1 MFIRRTKTRTVGT
14 QDHYF
19 TFRLVKSVRIGNKVR
34 QRTLLNL
41 GAHFDLL
48 PAQWPLLC
56 QRLDDLL
63 GGQATLMD
71 YPEAVENHAQR
82 IVAQLISRQAETS
95 LDADDTSSSGELHRV
110 DVDSLQLVRP
120 RTVGVEHVALWAM
133 QQVGLPALLAQLGL
147 NSRQQAAAVASIIG
161 RLAAP
166 GSERAT
172 HRWLRD
178 TSALGDLLQVDFENY
193 SLMQLYRASDALM
206 AHREAI
212 EAHLF
217 GAAMTLFDLQPTV
230 TLYDLTNTYF
240 EGDAGSQEKAKRGH
254 SKEKR
259 SDCPLLT
266 LGLMLDASGF
276 VRRSQ
281 VFAGNVSE
289 PHTLA
294 EMLTA
299 LQAPKGALVVM
310 DRGIATQDNITYKT
324 AQAVACSWL
333 AEQGYRY
340 LVVSRERKRT
350 FDLAS
355 AMTVTTATQ
364 QTVHLHKVLS
374 EDGQEARLYCYSEAR
389 EQKEKAIAE
398 RFAKR
403 FEKALTTLSE
413 GLSRPRTQKRIDKI
427 WQRIGRL
434 KEKSR
439 GVAQHYDID
448 VTSSEDGTQAR
459 AINWRRQLEDCAS
472 CRSLSVNGSM
482 LTHPGV
488 YCLRSNQT
496 DWDEETLWRTYITLT
511 DLEAVFR
518 SLKSEL
524 GLRPIYHHKALRTE
538 GHLFITKLA
547 TAGAVFYV
555 IAYQLVQVIRR
566 RLRQHGQSESWTLLR
581 RILNGQQ
588 RITATF
594 RRADQCALHVRKATV
609 AEPAQREIYQALGIS
624 GTPGGIQKTIIEPRK
639 KIPETG

>member
-19 TFRLVKSVRIGNKVR
+19 TYRLVRSVRLGDKVR

-41 GAHFDLL
+41 GAHFDLP

-63 GGQATLMD
+63 AGQATLMD
-71 YPEAVENHAQR
+71 YPEAVEDHAQR
-82 IVAQLISRQAETS
+82 IVAQLISRQAETNI
-95 LDADDTSSSGELHRV
+95 DADDTSSAGELHRV

-217 GAAMTLFDLQPTV
+217 GAAMTLFELQPTV

-240 EGDAGSQEKAKRGH
+240 EGDAGAQEKAQRGH

-294 EMLTA
+294 EMLSA

-310 DRGIATQDNITYKT
+310 DRGIATQDNIT
-324 AQAVACSWL
+324 WL
-333 AEQGYRY
+333 AAQGYRY

-403 FEKALTTLSE
+403 FENALTTLSE

-434 KEKSR
+434 KEKSH

-448 VTSSEDGTQAR
+448 VTSSADGTQAL

-538 GHLFITKLA
+538 GHLFIT
-547 TAGAVFYV
+547 V

-566 RLRQHGQSESWTLLR
+566 RLRQHGQSESWSLLR

-609 AEPAQREIYQALGIS
+609 AESPQREIYQALGIS
-624 GTPGGIQKTIIEPRK
+624 ETPGGIQKTII
-639 KIPETG
+639 

>member
-14 QDHYF
+14 QDHYY
-19 TFRLVKSVRIGNKVR
+19 TFRLVRSVRIGDKVR
-34 QRTLLNL
+34 QRTLVNL
-41 GAHFDLL
+41 GAHFDLP
-48 PAQWPLLC
+48 PAQWPLLY

-63 GGQATLMD
+63 AGQSTLMD
-71 YPEAVENHAQR
+71 YPEEVENHAQR

-95 LDADDTSSSGELHRV
+95 LDADDKPSTSDWHSV
-110 DVDSLQLVRP
+110 NVDSLQLVRP

-133 QQVGLPALLAQLGL
+133 EQVGLPALLAQLGL
-147 NSRQQAAAVASIIG
+147 NSRQQAAAVGSIIG

-178 TSALGDLLQVDFENY
+178 TSALGDLLDVDFENY

-212 EAHLF
+212 EDHLF
-217 GAAMTLFDLQPTV
+217 GAAMTLFELQPTV

-240 EGDAGSQEKAKRGH
+240 EGDAGSQEKAQRGH

-289 PHTLA
+289 SHTLA

-310 DRGIATQDNITYKT
+310 DRGIATQDNIT
-324 AQAVACSWL
+324 WL

-364 QTVHLHKVLS
+364 QPVHLYKVVS
-374 EDGQEARLYCYSEAR
+374 EDGQETRLYCYSEAR
-389 EQKEKAIAE
+389 EKKEQAIAE
-398 RFAKR
+398 RLAKR
-403 FEKALTTLSE
+403 FEDALTTLSE
-413 GLSRPRTQKRIDKI
+413 GLSRPRTQKQIDKI

-439 GVAQHYDID
+439 GVAQHYAID

-459 AINWRRQLEDCAS
+459 AINWRRQP
-472 CRSLSVNGSM
+472 VNGSM

-496 DWDEETLWRTYITLT
+496 DWNAETLWRTYITLT

-524 GLRPIYHHKALRTE
+524 GLRPIYHHKTLRTE
-538 GHLFITKLA
+538 GHLFITVL
-547 TAGAVFYV
+547 
-555 IAYQLVQVIRR
+555 AYQLVQVIRR
-566 RLRQHGQSESWTLLR
+566 RLRQHGQHESWTLLR

-594 RRADQCALHVRKATV
+594 RRDDDCTLHVRKATV
-609 AEPAQREIYQALGIS
+609 AESPQREIYQALGIS
-624 GTPGGIQKTIIEPRK
+624 ETPGGIQKTVIELSK
-639 KIPETG
+639 KTPETG

>member
-19 TFRLVKSVRIGNKVR
+19 TFRLVKSVRIGNKVC

-41 GAHFDLL
+41 GAHFDLP
-48 PAQWPLLC
+48 PAQWPLLY

-63 GGQATLMD
+63 AGQATLMD
-71 YPEAVENHAQR
+71 YPEEVDNHAQR

-95 LDADDTSSSGELHRV
+95 PDADDTSSTGDQQSV

-120 RTVGVEHVALWAM
+120 RTVGVEHVGLWAM
-133 QQVGLPALLAQLGL
+133 EQVGLRALLAQLGL
-147 NSRQQAAAVASIIG
+147 NSRQQAAAVGSIIG

-172 HRWLRD
+172 HRWLRE
-178 TSALGDLLQVDFENY
+178 TSALGDLLEVDFENY

-212 EAHLF
+212 EDHLF
-217 GAAMTLFDLQPTV
+217 GAAMTLFELQPTV

-240 EGDAGSQEKAKRGH
+240 EGDAGTQEKAKRGH

-289 PHTLA
+289 PYTLA

-310 DRGIATQDNITYKT
+310 DRGIATQDNIT
-324 AQAVACSWL
+324 WL

-364 QTVHLHKVLS
+364 QPVHLHKVLS
-374 EDGQEARLYCYSEAR
+374 EDGQETRLYCYSEAR

-398 RFAKR
+398 RLAKR

-448 VTSSEDGTQAR
+448 VTSSEDGTQAI
-459 AINWRRQLEDCAS
+459 AITWRR
-472 CRSLSVNGSM
+472 RPINGSM

-538 GHLFITKLA
+538 GHLFIT
-547 TAGAVFYV
+547 V

-594 RRADQCALHVRKATV
+594 RRADDRALHVRKATV
-609 AEPAQREIYQALGIS
+609 AETAQREIYQALGIS
-624 GTPGGIQKTIIEPRK
+624 ETPGGTQKTIIEPRK

>member
-19 TFRLVKSVRIGNKVR
+19 TFRLVKSVRIGDKVR

-41 GAHFDLL
+41 GAHFDLP
-48 PAQWPLLC
+48 PAQWPLLY

-63 GGQATLMD
+63 AGQATLMD
-71 YPEAVENHAQR
+71 YPEEVDNHAQR

-95 LDADDTSSSGELHRV
+95 PDADDTSSTGDQQSV

-120 RTVGVEHVALWAM
+120 RTVGVEHVGLWAM
-133 QQVGLPALLAQLGL
+133 QQVGLRALLAQLGL
-147 NSRQQAAAVASIIG
+147 NSRQQAAAMGSIIG

-178 TSALGDLLQVDFENY
+178 TSALGDLLEVDFENY

-217 GAAMTLFDLQPTV
+217 GAAMTLFELQPTV

-240 EGDAGSQEKAKRGH
+240 EGDAGAQEKAKRGH

-294 EMLTA
+294 EMLSA

-310 DRGIATQDNITYKT
+310 DRGIATQDRIT
-324 AQAVACSWL
+324 WL

-403 FEKALTTLSE
+403 FENALTTLSE

-434 KEKSR
+434 KEKSH

-448 VTSSEDGTQAR
+448 VTSSEDGTQAL
-459 AINWRRQLEDCAS
+459 AINWRRQP
-472 CRSLSVNGSM
+472 VNGSM

-538 GHLFITKLA
+538 GHLFIT
-547 TAGAVFYV
+547 V

-566 RLRQHGQSESWTLLR
+566 RLQQHEQNESWTLLR

-594 RRADQCALHVRKATV
+594 RRADDCALHVRKATV
-609 AEPAQREIYQALGIS
+609 AETAQREIYQALGIS
-624 GTPGGIQKTIIEPRK
+624 ESPGGIQKAVIELRK
-639 KIPETG
+639 KTPETG

>member
-19 TFRLVKSVRIGNKVR
+19 TYRLVRSVRRGDKVR

-41 GAHFDLL
+41 GAHFDLP
-48 PAQWPLLC
+48 PAQWSLLY

-63 GGQATLMD
+63 AGQATLMD
-71 YPEAVENHAQR
+71 YPEAVEDHAQR
-82 IVAQLISRQAETS
+82 IVAQLISRQAETNI
-95 LDADDTSSSGELHRV
+95 DADDTSSAGELHRV

-217 GAAMTLFDLQPTV
+217 GAAMTLFELQPTV

-240 EGDAGSQEKAKRGH
+240 KGDAGSQEKAQRGH

-289 PHTLA
+289 SHTLA

-310 DRGIATQDNITYKT
+310 DRGIATEDRIT
-324 AQAVACSWL
+324 WL

-364 QTVHLHKVLS
+364 QSVHLHKVLS

-398 RFAKR
+398 RLAKR
-403 FEKALTTLSE
+403 FENALTTLSE

-448 VTSSEDGTQAR
+448 VTSSETALRHSPLPGADNLKTAR
-459 AINWRRQLEDCAS
+459 AVVR
-472 CRSLSVNGSM
+472 
-482 LTHPGV
+482 
-488 YCLRSNQT
+488 
-496 DWDEETLWRTYITLT
+496 
-511 DLEAVFR
+511 FR
-518 SLKSEL
+518 S
-524 GLRPIYHHKALRTE
+524 
-538 GHLFITKLA
+538 
-547 TAGAVFYV
+547 TAP
-555 IAYQLVQVIRR
+555 
-566 RLRQHGQSESWTLLR
+566 
-581 RILNGQQ
+581 
-588 RITATF
+588 
-594 RRADQCALHVRKATV
+594 C
-609 AEPAQREIYQALGIS
+609 
-624 GTPGGIQKTIIEPRK
+624 
-639 KIPETG
+639 

>member
-19 TFRLVKSVRIGNKVR
+19 TYRLVKSVRIGNKVR

-41 GAHFDLL
+41 GAHFDLP
-48 PAQWPLLC
+48 PAQWPLLY

-63 GGQATLMD
+63 AGQATLMD
-71 YPEAVENHAQR
+71 YPEAVDNHAQR

-95 LDADDTSSSGELHRV
+95 PDADDTSSTGDQQSV

-120 RTVGVEHVALWAM
+120 RTVGVEHVGLWALE
-133 QQVGLPALLAQLGL
+133 QVGLRALLAQLGL
-147 NSRQQAAAVASIIG
+147 NSRQQAAAMGSIIG

-178 TSALGDLLQVDFENY
+178 TSALGDLLEVDFEKY

-206 AHREAI
+206 VHRKAI

-217 GAAMTLFDLQPTV
+217 DAAMTLFELQPTV

-240 EGDAGSQEKAKRGH
+240 EGDAGSQEKAQRGH

-310 DRGIATQDNITYKT
+310 DRGIATQDRI
-324 AQAVACSWL
+324 SWL
-333 AEQGYRY
+333 AAQGYRY

-350 FDLAS
+350 FDLAA

-364 QTVHLHKVLS
+364 QPVHLHKVLS

-389 EQKEKAIAE
+389 EEKEKAIAE
-398 RFAKR
+398 RLAKR
-403 FEKALTTLSE
+403 FENALTTLSE

-448 VTSSEDGTQAR
+448 VTSSEDGTQAL
-459 AINWRRQLEDCAS
+459 AITWRRQP
-472 CRSLSVNGSM
+472 VNGSM

-538 GHLFITKLA
+538 GHLFIT
-547 TAGAVFYV
+547 V

-566 RLRQHGQSESWTLLR
+566 RLRQHGQRESWTLLR

-594 RRADQCALHVRKATV
+594 RRADDCALHVRKATV
-609 AEPAQREIYQALGIS
+609 AEPAQREIYQALGINE
-624 GTPGGIQKTIIEPRK
+624 TPGGIQKTII
-639 KIPETG
+639 

>member
-41 GAHFDLL
+41 GAHFDLP
-48 PAQWPLLC
+48 PAQWPLLY

-63 GGQATLMD
+63 AGQATLMD
-71 YPEAVENHAQR
+71 YPEAVDNHAQR

-95 LDADDTSSSGELHRV
+95 PDADDTASTGDQQSV

-120 RTVGVEHVALWAM
+120 RTVGVEHVGLWAM
-133 QQVGLPALLAQLGL
+133 EQVGLRALLAQLGL
-147 NSRQQAAAVASIIG
+147 NSRQQAAAMGSIIG

-178 TSALGDLLQVDFENY
+178 TSALGDLLEVDFENY

-217 GAAMTLFDLQPTV
+217 DAAMTLFDLQPTV

-240 EGDAGSQEKAKRGH
+240 EGDAGAQEKAQRGH

-294 EMLTA
+294 EMLSA

-310 DRGIATQDNITYKT
+310 DRGIATQDNIT
-324 AQAVACSWL
+324 WL
-333 AEQGYRY
+333 AAQGYRY

-403 FEKALTTLSE
+403 FENALTTLSE

-434 KEKSR
+434 KEKSH

-448 VTSSEDGTQAR
+448 VTSSADGTQAL
-459 AINWRRQLEDCAS
+459 AINWRRQPI
-472 CRSLSVNGSM
+472 NGSM

-538 GHLFITKLA
+538 GHLFITVL
-547 TAGAVFYV
+547 
-555 IAYQLVQVIRR
+555 AYQLVQVIRR

-594 RRADQCALHVRKATV
+594 RRADDCALHVRKATV
-609 AEPAQREIYQALGIS
+609 AETAQREIYQALGIS
-624 GTPGGIQKTIIEPRK
+624 ESPGGIQKAVIELRK
-639 KIPETG
+639 KTPETG

>member
-19 TFRLVKSVRIGNKVR
+19 TFRLVKSVRRGDKVR

-41 GAHFDLL
+41 GAHFDLP
-48 PAQWPLLC
+48 PAQWPLLY

-63 GGQATLMD
+63 AGQATLMD
-71 YPEAVENHAQR
+71 YPEEVDNHAQR

-95 LDADDTSSSGELHRV
+95 PDADDTSSTGDQQSV

-120 RTVGVEHVALWAM
+120 RTVGVEHVGLWAM
-133 QQVGLPALLAQLGL
+133 EQVGLRALLAQLGL
-147 NSRQQAAAVASIIG
+147 NSRQQAAAMGSIIG

-178 TSALGDLLQVDFENY
+178 TSALGDLLEVDFENY

-217 GAAMTLFDLQPTV
+217 GAAMTLFELQPTV

-310 DRGIATQDNITYKT
+310 DRGIATQDNIT
-324 AQAVACSWL
+324 WL
-333 AEQGYRY
+333 AAQGYRY

-364 QTVHLHKVLS
+364 QTVHLHKVVS

-403 FEKALTTLSE
+403 FENALTTLSE

-434 KEKSR
+434 KEKSH

-448 VTSSEDGTQAR
+448 VTSSEDGTQAL
-459 AINWRRQLEDCAS
+459 AITWRRQP
-472 CRSLSVNGSM
+472 VNGSM

-538 GHLFITKLA
+538 GHLFIT
-547 TAGAVFYV
+547 V

-566 RLRQHGQSESWTLLR
+566 RLRQHGQSESWSLLR

-609 AEPAQREIYQALGIS
+609 AESAQREIYQALGIS
-624 GTPGGIQKTIIEPRK
+624 ETPGGIQKTIIEPRK

>member
-19 TFRLVKSVRIGNKVR
+19 TFRLVKSVRIGDKVR

-41 GAHFDLL
+41 GAHFDLP
-48 PAQWPLLC
+48 PAQWPLLY

-63 GGQATLMD
+63 GGQSTLMD
-71 YPEAVENHAQR
+71 YPEEVENHAQR

-95 LDADDTSSSGELHRV
+95 PDADDTPSTSDWHSV

-120 RTVGVEHVALWAM
+120 RTVGVEHVGLWAM
-133 QQVGLPALLAQLGL
+133 EQVGLPALLAQLGL
-147 NSRQQAAAVASIIG
+147 NSRQQAAAVGSIIG

-178 TSALGDLLQVDFENY
+178 TSALGDLLEVDFENY

-206 AHREAI
+206 AHKKAI

-217 GAAMTLFDLQPTV
+217 GAAMTLFELQPTV

-240 EGDAGSQEKAKRGH
+240 EGDAGSQEKAQRGH

-289 PHTLA
+289 SHTLA

-310 DRGIATQDNITYKT
+310 DRGIATQDNIT
-324 AQAVACSWL
+324 WL

-350 FDLAS
+350 FDVAS

-364 QTVHLHKVLS
+364 QPVHLHKVLS
-374 EDGQEARLYCYSEAR
+374 EDGQETRLYCYSEAR
-389 EQKEKAIAE
+389 EKKEQAIAE

-403 FEKALTTLSE
+403 FENALTALSE

-434 KEKSR
+434 KEKSH

-448 VTSSEDGTQAR
+448 VTSSEDGTQAL
-459 AINWRRQLEDCAS
+459 AIIWRRQPI
-472 CRSLSVNGSM
+472 NGSM

-496 DWDEETLWRTYITLT
+496 DWDAETLWRTYITLT

-538 GHLFITKLA
+538 GHLFIT
-547 TAGAVFYV
+547 V

-594 RRADQCALHVRKATV
+594 RRADDCTLHVRKATV
-609 AEPAQREIYQALGIS
+609 AESAQREIYQALGIS
-624 GTPGGIQKTIIEPRK
+624 ETPGGIQKTVIELSK
-639 KIPETG
+639 KNA

>member
-41 GAHFDLL
+41 GAHFDLP
-48 PAQWPLLC
+48 PAQWPLLY

-63 GGQATLMD
+63 AGQATLMD
-71 YPEAVENHAQR
+71 YPEEVDNHAQR

-95 LDADDTSSSGELHRV
+95 PDADDTASTGDQQSV

-120 RTVGVEHVALWAM
+120 RTVGVEHVGLWAM
-133 QQVGLPALLAQLGL
+133 EQVGLRALLAQLGL
-147 NSRQQAAAVASIIG
+147 NSRQQAAAMGSIIG

-178 TSALGDLLQVDFENY
+178 TSALGDLLEVDFENY

-217 GAAMTLFDLQPTV
+217 GAAMTLFELQPTV

-240 EGDAGSQEKAKRGH
+240 EGDAGAQEKAQRGH

-294 EMLTA
+294 EMLSA

-333 AEQGYRY
+333 AAQGYRY

-403 FEKALTTLSE
+403 FENALTTLSE

-434 KEKSR
+434 KEKSH

-448 VTSSEDGTQAR
+448 VTSSADGTQAL

-538 GHLFITKLA
+538 GHLFIT
-547 TAGAVFYV
+547 V

-566 RLRQHGQSESWTLLR
+566 RLRQHGQSESWSLLR

-594 RRADQCALHVRKATV
+594 RRADDCALHVRKATV
-609 AEPAQREIYQALGIS
+609 AETAQREIYQALGIS
-624 GTPGGIQKTIIEPRK
+624 ETPGGTQKTII
-639 KIPETG
+639 

>member
-41 GAHFDLL
+41 GAHFDLP
-48 PAQWPLLC
+48 PAQWPLLY

-63 GGQATLMD
+63 AGQATLMD
-71 YPEAVENHAQR
+71 YPEEVDNHAQR

-95 LDADDTSSSGELHRV
+95 PDADDTSSTGDQQSV

-120 RTVGVEHVALWAM
+120 RTVGVEHVGLWAM
-133 QQVGLPALLAQLGL
+133 EQVGLRALLAQLGL
-147 NSRQQAAAVASIIG
+147 NSRQQAAAMGSIIG

-178 TSALGDLLQVDFENY
+178 TSALGDLLEVDFENY

-217 GAAMTLFDLQPTV
+217 DAAMTLFDLQPTV

-240 EGDAGSQEKAKRGH
+240 EGDAGAQEKAQRGH

-294 EMLTA
+294 EMLSA

-364 QTVHLHKVLS
+364 QTVHLHKVVS

-403 FEKALTTLSE
+403 FENALTTLSE

-434 KEKSR
+434 KEKSH

-448 VTSSEDGTQAR
+448 VTSSADGTQAL
-459 AINWRRQLEDCAS
+459 AINWRRQP
-472 CRSLSVNGSM
+472 VNGSM

-538 GHLFITKLA
+538 GHLFIT
-547 TAGAVFYV
+547 V

-566 RLRQHGQSESWTLLR
+566 RLRQHGQSESWSLLR

-609 AEPAQREIYQALGIS
+609 AESAQREIYQALGIS
-624 GTPGGIQKTIIEPRK
+624 ETPGGIQKTIIEPRK

>member
-41 GAHFDLL
+41 GAHFDLP
-48 PAQWPLLC
+48 PAQWPLLY

-63 GGQATLMD
+63 AGQATLMD
-71 YPEAVENHAQR
+71 YPEEVEDHAQR

-95 LDADDTSSSGELHRV
+95 PDADDTSSTGELHRV

-147 NSRQQAAAVASIIG
+147 NSRQQAAAMGSIIG

-206 AHREAI
+206 VHRKAI
-212 EAHLF
+212 EEHLF
-217 GAAMTLFDLQPTV
+217 DAAMTLFDLQPTV

-240 EGDAGSQEKAKRGH
+240 EGDAGAQEKAQRGH

-294 EMLTA
+294 EMLSA

-310 DRGIATQDNITYKT
+310 DRGIATQDRIT
-324 AQAVACSWL
+324 WL

-364 QTVHLHKVLS
+364 QPVHLHKVLS

-403 FEKALTTLSE
+403 FENALTTLSE

-434 KEKSR
+434 KEKSH

-448 VTSSEDGTQAR
+448 VTSSEDGTQAI
-459 AINWRRQLEDCAS
+459 AITWRR
-472 CRSLSVNGSM
+472 RPINGSM

-538 GHLFITKLA
+538 GHLFIT
-547 TAGAVFYV
+547 V

-609 AEPAQREIYQALGIS
+609 AEPAQREIYQTLGIS
-624 GTPGGIQKTIIEPRK
+624 ETPGGTQKTIIEPRK

>member
-41 GAHFDLL
+41 GAHFDLP
-48 PAQWPLLC
+48 PAQWPLLY

-71 YPEAVENHAQR
+71 YPEEVEDHAQR
-82 IVAQLISRQAETS
+82 IVAQLISRQAETNI
-95 LDADDTSSSGELHRV
+95 DADDTSSAGELHRV

-178 TSALGDLLQVDFENY
+178 TSALGDLLEVDFENY

-240 EGDAGSQEKAKRGH
+240 EGDAGAQEKAKRGH

-310 DRGIATQDNITYKT
+310 DRGIATQDNIT
-324 AQAVACSWL
+324 WL

-364 QTVHLHKVLS
+364 QSVHLHKVLS
-374 EDGQEARLYCYSEAR
+374 EDGQETRLYCYSEAR

-398 RFAKR
+398 RLAKR

-448 VTSSEDGTQAR
+448 VTSSEDGTQAI

-538 GHLFITKLA
+538 GHLFIT
-547 TAGAVFYV
+547 V

-594 RRADQCALHVRKATV
+594 RRADDCALHVRKATV
-609 AEPAQREIYQALGIS
+609 AETPQREIYQVLGIS
-624 GTPGGIQKTIIEPRK
+624 ETPGGIQKTII
-639 KIPETG
+639 

>member
-41 GAHFDLL
+41 GAHFDLP
-48 PAQWPLLC
+48 PAQWPLLY

-63 GGQATLMD
+63 AGQATLMD
-71 YPEAVENHAQR
+71 YPEEVDNHAQR

-95 LDADDTSSSGELHRV
+95 PDADDTSSTGDQQSV

-120 RTVGVEHVALWAM
+120 RTVGVEHVGLWAM
-133 QQVGLPALLAQLGL
+133 EQVGLRALLAQLGL
-147 NSRQQAAAVASIIG
+147 NSRQQAAAMGSIIG

-206 AHREAI
+206 VHRKAI
-212 EAHLF
+212 EEHLF
-217 GAAMTLFDLQPTV
+217 DAAMTLFDLQPTV

-240 EGDAGSQEKAKRGH
+240 EGDAGAQEKAQRGH

-294 EMLTA
+294 EMLSA

-310 DRGIATQDNITYKT
+310 DRGIATQDRIT
-324 AQAVACSWL
+324 WL

-364 QTVHLHKVLS
+364 QPVHLHKVLS

-403 FEKALTTLSE
+403 FENALTTLSE

-434 KEKSR
+434 KEKSH

-448 VTSSEDGTQAR
+448 VTSSADGTQAL
-459 AINWRRQLEDCAS
+459 AINWRRQP
-472 CRSLSVNGSM
+472 VNGSM

-538 GHLFITKLA
+538 GHLFITVL
-547 TAGAVFYV
+547 
-555 IAYQLVQVIRR
+555 AYQLVQVIRR

-594 RRADQCALHVRKATV
+594 RRADDCALHVRKATV
-609 AEPAQREIYQALGIS
+609 AETAQREIYQALGIS
-624 GTPGGIQKTIIEPRK
+624 ESPGGIQKAVIELRK
-639 KIPETG
+639 KTPETG

>member
-19 TFRLVKSVRIGNKVR
+19 TFRLVKSVRLGDKVR

-41 GAHFDLL
+41 GAHFDLP
-48 PAQWPLLC
+48 PAQWPLLY

-63 GGQATLMD
+63 AGQATLMD
-71 YPEAVENHAQR
+71 YPEAVEDHAQR
-82 IVAQLISRQAETS
+82 IVAQLISRQAETNI
-95 LDADDTSSSGELHRV
+95 DADDTSSAGELHRV

-120 RTVGVEHVALWAM
+120 RTVGVEHVGLWAM
-133 QQVGLPALLAQLGL
+133 EQVGLRALLAQLGL
-147 NSRQQAAAVASIIG
+147 NSRQQAAAVGSIIG
-161 RLAAP
+161 RLAVP

-178 TSALGDLLQVDFENY
+178 TSALGDLLEVDFENY

-240 EGDAGSQEKAKRGH
+240 EGDAGAQEKAQRGH

-294 EMLTA
+294 EMLSA

-310 DRGIATQDNITYKT
+310 DRGIATQDNIT
-324 AQAVACSWL
+324 WL
-333 AEQGYRY
+333 AAQGYRY

-403 FEKALTTLSE
+403 FENALTTLSE

-434 KEKSR
+434 KEKSH

-448 VTSSEDGTQAR
+448 VTSSADGTQAL
-459 AINWRRQLEDCAS
+459 AINWRRQP
-472 CRSLSVNGSM
+472 VNGSM

-538 GHLFITKLA
+538 GHLFIT
-547 TAGAVFYV
+547 V

-566 RLRQHGQSESWTLLR
+566 RLRQHGQSESWSLLR

-609 AEPAQREIYQALGIS
+609 AESPQREIYQALGIS
-624 GTPGGIQKTIIEPRK
+624 ETPGGTQKTIIEPRK

>member
-19 TFRLVKSVRIGNKVR
+19 TYRLVRSVRRGDKVR

-41 GAHFDLL
+41 GAHFDLP
-48 PAQWPLLC
+48 PAQWPLLY

-63 GGQATLMD
+63 AGQATLMD
-71 YPEAVENHAQR
+71 YPEEVDNHAQR

-95 LDADDTSSSGELHRV
+95 PDADDTSSTGDQQSV

-120 RTVGVEHVALWAM
+120 RTVGVEHVGLWAM
-133 QQVGLPALLAQLGL
+133 EQVGLRALLAQLGL
-147 NSRQQAAAVASIIG
+147 NSRQQAAAMGSIIG

-178 TSALGDLLQVDFENY
+178 TSALGDLLEVDFENY

-217 GAAMTLFDLQPTV
+217 GAAMTLFELQPTV

-240 EGDAGSQEKAKRGH
+240 EGDAGAQEKAQRGH

-294 EMLTA
+294 EMLSA

-310 DRGIATQDNITYKT
+310 DRGIATQDNIT
-324 AQAVACSWL
+324 WL
-333 AEQGYRY
+333 AAQGYRY

-403 FEKALTTLSE
+403 FENALTTLSE

-434 KEKSR
+434 KEKSH

-448 VTSSEDGTQAR
+448 VTSSEDGTQAL
-459 AINWRRQLEDCAS
+459 AITWRRQP
-472 CRSLSVNGSM
+472 VNGSM

-538 GHLFITKLA
+538 GHLFIT
-547 TAGAVFYV
+547 V

-566 RLRQHGQSESWTLLR
+566 RLRQHGQSESWSLLR

-609 AEPAQREIYQALGIS
+609 AESAQREIYQALGIS
-624 GTPGGIQKTIIEPRK
+624 ETPGGIQKTIIEPRK

>member
-41 GAHFDLL
+41 GAHFDLP
-48 PAQWPLLC
+48 PAQWPLLY

-63 GGQATLMD
+63 AGQATLMD
-71 YPEAVENHAQR
+71 YPEAVDNHAQR

-95 LDADDTSSSGELHRV
+95 PDADDTSSTGDQQSV

-120 RTVGVEHVALWAM
+120 RTVGVEHVGLWAM
-133 QQVGLPALLAQLGL
+133 EQVGLRALLAQLGL
-147 NSRQQAAAVASIIG
+147 NSRQQAAAMGSIIG

-172 HRWLRD
+172 YRWLRD
-178 TSALGDLLQVDFENY
+178 TSALGDLLAVDFEKY

-206 AHREAI
+206 VHRKAI
-212 EAHLF
+212 EEHLF
-217 GAAMTLFDLQPTV
+217 DAAMTLFDLQPTV

-240 EGDAGSQEKAKRGH
+240 EGDAGAQEKAQRGH

-294 EMLTA
+294 EMLSA
-299 LQAPKGALVVM
+299 LQAPKSALVVM
-310 DRGIATQDNITYKT
+310 DRGIATQDNIT
-324 AQAVACSWL
+324 WL
-333 AEQGYRY
+333 AAQGYRY
-340 LVVSRERKRT
+340 LVVSRERKRA

-364 QTVHLHKVLS
+364 QPVHLHKVLS

-389 EQKEKAIAE
+389 EEKEKAIAE
-398 RFAKR
+398 RLAKR
-403 FEKALTTLSE
+403 FENALTTLSE

-448 VTSSEDGTQAR
+448 VTSSEDGTQAL
-459 AINWRRQLEDCAS
+459 AINWRRQP
-472 CRSLSVNGSM
+472 VNGSM

-524 GLRPIYHHKALRTE
+524 GLRPIYHHKAVRTE
-538 GHLFITKLA
+538 GHLFITVL
-547 TAGAVFYV
+547 
-555 IAYQLVQVIRR
+555 AYQLVQVIRR

-594 RRADQCALHVRKATV
+594 RRADDCALHVRKATV
-609 AEPAQREIYQALGIS
+609 AETAQREIYQALGIS
-624 GTPGGIQKTIIEPRK
+624 ESPGGIQKAVIELRK
-639 KIPETG
+639 KTPETG

>member
-19 TFRLVKSVRIGNKVR
+19 TFRLVKSVRLGDKVR

-41 GAHFDLL
+41 GAHFDLP
-48 PAQWPLLC
+48 PAQWPLLY

-71 YPEAVENHAQR
+71 YPEEVEDHAQR
-82 IVAQLISRQAETS
+82 IVAQLISRQAETNI
-95 LDADDTSSSGELHRV
+95 DADDTSSSGELHRV

-147 NSRQQAAAVASIIG
+147 NSRQQAAAVGSIIG

-172 HRWLRD
+172 HRWLRE
-178 TSALGDLLQVDFENY
+178 TSALGDLLEVDFENY

-212 EAHLF
+212 EDHLF
-217 GAAMTLFDLQPTV
+217 GAAMTLFELQPTV

-240 EGDAGSQEKAKRGH
+240 EGDAGTQEKAKRGH

-289 PHTLA
+289 PYTLA

-310 DRGIATQDNITYKT
+310 DRGIATQDNIT
-324 AQAVACSWL
+324 WL

-364 QTVHLHKVLS
+364 QPVHLHKVLS
-374 EDGQEARLYCYSEAR
+374 EDGQETRLYCYSEAR

-398 RFAKR
+398 RLAKR

-448 VTSSEDGTQAR
+448 VTSSEDGTQAI
-459 AINWRRQLEDCAS
+459 AITWRR
-472 CRSLSVNGSM
+472 RPINGSM

-538 GHLFITKLA
+538 GHLFIT
-547 TAGAVFYV
+547 V

-609 AEPAQREIYQALGIS
+609 AEPAQREIYQTLGIS
-624 GTPGGIQKTIIEPRK
+624 ETPGGTQKTIIEPRK

>member
-1 MFIRRTKTRTVGT
+1 
-14 QDHYF
+14 
-19 TFRLVKSVRIGNKVR
+19 
-34 QRTLLNL
+34 
-41 GAHFDLL
+41 
-48 PAQWPLLC
+48 
-56 QRLDDLL
+56 
-63 GGQATLMD
+63 
-71 YPEAVENHAQR
+71 
-82 IVAQLISRQAETS
+82 
-95 LDADDTSSSGELHRV
+95 
-110 DVDSLQLVRP
+110 
-120 RTVGVEHVALWAM
+120 
-133 QQVGLPALLAQLGL
+133 
-147 NSRQQAAAVASIIG
+147 
-161 RLAAP
+161 
-166 GSERAT
+166 
-172 HRWLRD
+172 
-178 TSALGDLLQVDFENY
+178 
-193 SLMQLYRASDALM
+193 MQLYRASDALM

-212 EAHLF
+212 EDHLF
-217 GAAMTLFDLQPTV
+217 GAAMTLFELQPTV

-240 EGDAGSQEKAKRGH
+240 EGDAGTQEKAKRGH

-364 QTVHLHKVLS
+364 QSVHLHKVVS

-398 RFAKR
+398 RLAKR

-448 VTSSEDGTQAR
+448 VTSSEDGTQAL
-459 AINWRRQLEDCAS
+459 AITWRR
-472 CRSLSVNGSM
+472 RPVNGSM

-566 RLRQHGQSESWTLLR
+566 RLRQHGQSESWSLLR

-609 AEPAQREIYQALGIS
+609 AETPQREIYQALGIS
-624 GTPGGIQKTIIEPRK
+624 ETPGGIQKTIIEPRK

>member
-1 MFIRRTKTRTVGT
+1 M
-14 QDHYF
+14 
-19 TFRLVKSVRIGNKVR
+19 
-34 QRTLLNL
+34 
-41 GAHFDLL
+41 
-48 PAQWPLLC
+48 
-56 QRLDDLL
+56 
-63 GGQATLMD
+63 
-71 YPEAVENHAQR
+71 
-82 IVAQLISRQAETS
+82 
-95 LDADDTSSSGELHRV
+95 
-110 DVDSLQLVRP
+110 
-120 RTVGVEHVALWAM
+120 
-133 QQVGLPALLAQLGL
+133 
-147 NSRQQAAAVASIIG
+147 
-161 RLAAP
+161 
-166 GSERAT
+166 
-172 HRWLRD
+172 
-178 TSALGDLLQVDFENY
+178 
-193 SLMQLYRASDALM
+193 
-206 AHREAI
+206 
-212 EAHLF
+212 
-217 GAAMTLFDLQPTV
+217 
-230 TLYDLTNTYF
+230 
-240 EGDAGSQEKAKRGH
+240 
-254 SKEKR
+254 
-259 SDCPLLT
+259 
-266 LGLMLDASGF
+266 
-276 VRRSQ
+276 
-281 VFAGNVSE
+281 
-289 PHTLA
+289 
-294 EMLTA
+294 
-299 LQAPKGALVVM
+299 
-310 DRGIATQDNITYKT
+310 
-324 AQAVACSWL
+324 
-333 AEQGYRY
+333 
-340 LVVSRERKRT
+340 VSRERKRT

-403 FEKALTTLSE
+403 FENALTTLSE

-434 KEKSR
+434 KEKSH

-448 VTSSEDGTQAR
+448 VTSSADGTQAL
-459 AINWRRQLEDCAS
+459 AINWRRQP
-472 CRSLSVNGSM
+472 VNGSM

-594 RRADQCALHVRKATV
+594 RRADDRALHVRKATV
-609 AEPAQREIYQALGIS
+609 AETAQREIYQALGIS
-624 GTPGGIQKTIIEPRK
+624 ETPGGTQKTII
-639 KIPETG
+639 

>member
-19 TFRLVKSVRIGNKVR
+19 TFRLVRSVRRGDKVR

-41 GAHFDLL
+41 GAHFDLP
-48 PAQWPLLC
+48 PAQWSLLY

-63 GGQATLMD
+63 AGQATLMD
-71 YPEAVENHAQR
+71 YPEAVEEHAQR
-82 IVAQLISRQAETS
+82 IVAQLISRQAETNI
-95 LDADDTSSSGELHRV
+95 DADDTSSAGELHRV

-217 GAAMTLFDLQPTV
+217 GAAMTLFELQPTV

-310 DRGIATQDNITYKT
+310 DRGIATQDRIT
-324 AQAVACSWL
+324 WL

-364 QTVHLHKVLS
+364 QPVHLHKVLS

-389 EQKEKAIAE
+389 EEKEKAIAE
-398 RFAKR
+398 RLAKR
-403 FEKALTTLSE
+403 FENALTTLSE

-448 VTSSEDGTQAR
+448 VTSSEDGTQAL
-459 AINWRRQLEDCAS
+459 AINWRRQP
-472 CRSLSVNGSM
+472 VNGSM

-538 GHLFITKLA
+538 GHLFIT
-547 TAGAVFYV
+547 V

-566 RLRQHGQSESWTLLR
+566 RLRQHGQRESWTLLR

-594 RRADQCALHVRKATV
+594 RRADDCALHVRKATV
-609 AEPAQREIYQALGIS
+609 AEPPQREIYQALGIS
-624 GTPGGIQKTIIEPRK
+624 ETPGGIQKTII
-639 KIPETG
+639 

>member
-41 GAHFDLL
+41 GAHFDLP
-48 PAQWPLLC
+48 PAQWPLLY

-63 GGQATLMD
+63 AGQATLMD
-71 YPEAVENHAQR
+71 YPEEVDNHAQR

-95 LDADDTSSSGELHRV
+95 PDADDTSSTGDQQSV

-120 RTVGVEHVALWAM
+120 RTVGVEHVGLWAM
-133 QQVGLPALLAQLGL
+133 EQVGLRALLAQLGL
-147 NSRQQAAAVASIIG
+147 NSRQQAAAMGSIIG

-206 AHREAI
+206 VHRKAI
-212 EAHLF
+212 EEHLF
-217 GAAMTLFDLQPTV
+217 DAAMTLFDLQPTV

-240 EGDAGSQEKAKRGH
+240 EGDAGAQEKAQRGH

-310 DRGIATQDNITYKT
+310 DRGIATQDNIT
-324 AQAVACSWL
+324 WL

-364 QTVHLHKVLS
+364 QPVHLHKVLS

-403 FEKALTTLSE
+403 FENALTTLSE

-448 VTSSEDGTQAR
+448 VTSSADGTQAR
-459 AINWRRQLEDCAS
+459 AITWRRQP
-472 CRSLSVNGSM
+472 VNGSM

-538 GHLFITKLA
+538 GHLFITVL
-547 TAGAVFYV
+547 
-555 IAYQLVQVIRR
+555 AYQLVQVIRR

-594 RRADQCALHVRKATV
+594 RRADDCALHVRKATV
-609 AEPAQREIYQALGIS
+609 AETAQREIYQALGIS
-624 GTPGGIQKTIIEPRK
+624 ESPGGIQKAVIELRK
-639 KIPETG
+639 KTPETG

>member
-1 MFIRRTKTRTVGT
+1 MDTPCSIPAMFIRRTKTRTVGT

-95 LDADDTSSSGELHRV
+95 LDADDTSSSGDQHRV
-110 DVDSLQLVRP
+110 DVDLLQLVRP

-294 EMLTA
+294 EMLSA

-333 AEQGYRY
+333 AAQGYRY

-403 FEKALTTLSE
+403 FENALTTLSE

-459 AINWRRQLEDCAS
+459 AINWRRQPI
-472 CRSLSVNGSM
+472 NGSM

-496 DWDEETLWRTYITLT
+496 DWDAETLWRTYITLT

-538 GHLFITKLA
+538 GHLFIT
-547 TAGAVFYV
+547 V

-594 RRADQCALHVRKATV
+594 RRADDCTLHVRKATV
-609 AEPAQREIYQALGIS
+609 AESAQREIYQALGIS
-624 GTPGGIQKTIIEPRK
+624 ETPGGTQKTIIEPRK

>member
-19 TFRLVKSVRIGNKVR
+19 TYRLVRSVRRGDKVR

-41 GAHFDLL
+41 GAHFDLP
-48 PAQWPLLC
+48 PAQWSLLY

-63 GGQATLMD
+63 AGQATLMD
-71 YPEAVENHAQR
+71 YPEAVEDHAQR
-82 IVAQLISRQAETS
+82 IVAQLISRQAETNI
-95 LDADDTSSSGELHRV
+95 DADDTSSAGDLHRV

-217 GAAMTLFDLQPTV
+217 GAAMTLFELQPTV

-310 DRGIATQDNITYKT
+310 DRGIATQDRIT
-324 AQAVACSWL
+324 WL

-364 QTVHLHKVLS
+364 QSVHLHKVLS

-398 RFAKR
+398 RLAKR
-403 FEKALTTLSE
+403 FENALTTLSE

-448 VTSSEDGTQAR
+448 VTSSEDGTQAL
-459 AINWRRQLEDCAS
+459 AITWRRQP
-472 CRSLSVNGSM
+472 VNGSM

-538 GHLFITKLA
+538 GHLFIT
-547 TAGAVFYV
+547 V

-566 RLRQHGQSESWTLLR
+566 RLRQHGQRESWSLLR

-609 AEPAQREIYQALGIS
+609 AEPPQREIYQALGIS
-624 GTPGGIQKTIIEPRK
+624 ETPGGIQKTIIEPRK

>member
-19 TFRLVKSVRIGNKVR
+19 TFRLVKSVRLGDKVR

-41 GAHFDLL
+41 GAHFDLP
-48 PAQWPLLC
+48 PAQWPLLY

-63 GGQATLMD
+63 AGQATLMD
-71 YPEAVENHAQR
+71 YPEAVEDHAQR
-82 IVAQLISRQAETS
+82 IVAQLISRQAETNI
-95 LDADDTSSSGELHRV
+95 DADDTSSAGELHRV

-193 SLMQLYRASDALM
+193 SLMQLYRSSDALM

-217 GAAMTLFDLQPTV
+217 GAAMTLFELQPTV

-310 DRGIATQDNITYKT
+310 DRGIATQDNIT
-324 AQAVACSWL
+324 WL

-340 LVVSRERKRT
+340 LVVSRARKRT

-364 QTVHLHKVLS
+364 QPVHLHKVLS

-403 FEKALTTLSE
+403 FENALTTLSE

-434 KEKSR
+434 KEKSH

-448 VTSSEDGTQAR
+448 VTSSEDGTQAL
-459 AINWRRQLEDCAS
+459 AINWRRQP
-472 CRSLSVNGSM
+472 VNGSM

-538 GHLFITKLA
+538 GHLFIT
-547 TAGAVFYV
+547 V

-566 RLRQHGQSESWTLLR
+566 RLRQHGQRESWTLLR
-581 RILNGQQ
+581 RILNGQL

-594 RRADQCALHVRKATV
+594 RRADNRALHVRKATV
-609 AEPAQREIYQALGIS
+609 AESPQREIYQALGIS
-624 GTPGGIQKTIIEPRK
+624 ETPGGIQKTIVEPRK
-639 KIPETG
+639 KTPATG

>member
-41 GAHFDLL
+41 GAHFDLP
-48 PAQWPLLC
+48 PAQWPLLY

-63 GGQATLMD
+63 AGQATLMD
-71 YPEAVENHAQR
+71 YPEEVDNHAQR

-95 LDADDTSSSGELHRV
+95 PDADDTASTGDQQSV

-120 RTVGVEHVALWAM
+120 RTVGVEHVGLWAM
-133 QQVGLPALLAQLGL
+133 EQVGLRALLAQLGL
-147 NSRQQAAAVASIIG
+147 NSRQQAAAMGSIIG

-178 TSALGDLLQVDFENY
+178 TSALGDLLEVDFENY

-217 GAAMTLFDLQPTV
+217 GAAMTLFELQPTV

-266 LGLMLDASGF
+266 LALMLDASGF

-310 DRGIATQDNITYKT
+310 DRGIATQDNIT
-324 AQAVACSWL
+324 WL

-364 QTVHLHKVLS
+364 QSVHLHKVLS

-389 EQKEKAIAE
+389 EEKEKAIAE

-403 FEKALTTLSE
+403 FENALTTLSE

-448 VTSSEDGTQAR
+448 VTSSEDGTQAL
-459 AINWRRQLEDCAS
+459 AITWRRQP
-472 CRSLSVNGSM
+472 VNGSM

-538 GHLFITKLA
+538 GHLFIT
-547 TAGAVFYV
+547 V

-609 AEPAQREIYQALGIS
+609 AETAQREIYQALGIS
-624 GTPGGIQKTIIEPRK
+624 ETPGGIQKTIIEPRK